1 MTSREGQC
9 ETRVEVLLTLYLNW
23 KAKTYIN
30 RIVGNNS
37 KTETENLVGHKIGV
51 LKVKTER

>member
-37 KTETENLVGHKIGV
+37 KTETENLADHKIGV